1 MSDKPKKRRG
11 PPPMIYTVIDWDY
24 YHPPQAMVDI
34 AKDRTG
40 SILQGWRNSSGELAI
55 LAQSCY
61 MQGIQDAAVATA
73 PKEASGE

>member
-11 PPPMIYTVIDWDY
+11 PPPMIYTTIDWDSY
-24 YHPPQAMVDI
+24 QPAPAMVAI
-34 AKDRTG
+34 AEQRTG
-40 SILQGWRNSSGELAI
+40 SILRGWRNSTGDLAI

-73 PKEASGE
+73 PREASDE